1 MGFQF
6 SILESFMNSEA
17 IVSSATITGFV
28 DPYRPVF
35 KQLKRADSEGARDE
49 F

>member
-17 IVSSATITGFV
+17 IVSSATITCFV
-28 DPYRPVF
+28 DPYRPIF
-35 KQLKRADSEGARDE
+35 EQLKRADSEGARDE